1 MLAYDFL
8 DTKKNS
14 SDSNGG
20 KTMVM
25 DKNLG
30 LSRVDDLLATAGNYI
45 SFVKFGWGTSATMN
59 RELVQ
64 AKTEKYREAGII
76 AYPGGTLLEIAV
88 LNDKFTE
95 FLNESKELGFTGI
108 EVSDGSTKIS
118 SEQRA
123 EILEQAREAGFFVLS
138 EVGKKNPL
146 LDHEFTVAER
156 LTQIK
161 DDLANGA
168 EYVILE
174 AREAGKNIGI
184 YDKEGAIITAE
195 LDALA
200 TVGVDKL
207 IFEAPLKDQQ
217 VELILK
223 YGPNIN
229 LGNISTDDV
238 TALETLRRG
247 LRGDT
252 IGRV

>member
-1 MLAYDFL
+1 
-8 DTKKNS
+8 
-14 SDSNGG
+14 
-20 KTMVM
+20 MVM

-45 SFVKFGWGTSATMN
+45 SFVKFGWGTSATMD

-64 AKTEKYREAGII
+64 AKTEKYRAAGII

-95 FLNESKELGFTGI
+95 FLNESKALGFTGI

-118 SEQRA
+118 PEKRA
-123 EILEQAREAGFFVLS
+123 KILEQAREAGFFVLS

-146 LDHEFTVAER
+146 LDHEFTVSER
-156 LTQIK
+156 LMQIK

-223 YGPNIN
+223 YGPNVN

-252 IGRV
+252 VGRV